1 VTMRPKLTFLFP
13 DTIERIVAEAYDLLS
28 DPGVRVHS
36 DRALHLLAEHGAEVD
51 FEARVVR
58 IPADLARQAVETAPS
73 SFYLYDMGGQP
84 AVHYGDDDVHFDP
97 GSAAIEILDHGAK
110 RSRPPVTADFVRFIK
125 LADGLDVLDAV
136 ATSLV
141 CADVP
146 QEIADLYRLYLVLLH
161 TRKPVVT
168 GAFAIETWG
177 VMKDL
182 LVTVA
187 GSEEALAD
195 EPMAVFDVC
204 PSPPLLWSDI
214 TCENLMDCA
223 RYRVP
228 AELVSMPLTG
238 ATGPATLL
246 GAVVQHAA
254 ENLSGV
260 TIHQLVNPGAP
271 IVWGG
276 SPAAF
281 DMRTGTTPMGAIE
294 TMMIDCAYAEVGKYL
309 GLPTH
314 AYLGMSDAKVVDG
327 QSGFESGIGAVL
339 GALAGINMISGPG
352 MLEFES
358 CFSLEK
364 LAIDA
369 EIVGMAKRLVTGIV
383 ERETPLALEII
394 RQVGHAGNF
403 LSTPHTRRWFREELF
418 IPSPVVD
425 RDFRRTWEVKGSL
438 DVTERAHQRV
448 EQIVAAY
455 TPRPLSDEVTRELE
469 AIALRAAQAVGMDRL
484 PERE

>member
-1 VTMRPKLTFLFP
+1 MRPRIQFLSRE
-13 DTIERIVAEAYDLLS
+13 TIERIVAEAYELLS

-36 DRALHLLAEHGAEVD
+36 DRALRLLAEHGAEVD
-51 FEARVVR
+51 LTAQVAR
-58 IPADLARQAVETAPS
+58 IPAALARRAVETAPS
-73 SFYLYDMGGQP
+73 SFYLYDADDQP
-84 AVHYGDDDVHFDP
+84 AVHYGDDDVQFDP
-97 GSAAIEILDHGAK
+97 GSAAIEIIDHGATH
-110 RSRPPVTADFVRFIK
+110 SREPVTADFMRFIK
-125 LADGLDVLDAV
+125 LADGLDTLDAV

-146 QEIADLYRLYLVLLH
+146 QEVSDLYRLYLALLH
-161 TRKPVVT
+161 TRKPIVT

-182 LVTVA
+182 LVAVV
-187 GSEEALAD
+187 GSEEALA
-195 EPMAVFDVC
+195 EKPRAVFDVC
-204 PSPPLLWSDI
+204 PSPPLLWSEI

-254 ENLSGV
+254 ECLSGV

-294 TMMIDCAYAEVGKYL
+294 TMMIDCSYAEVGKYL

-314 AYLGMSDAKVVDG
+314 AYLGMSDAKVVDT
-327 QSGFESGIGAVL
+327 QCGFESGIGATL
-339 GALAGINMISGPG
+339 AALTGINMISGAG
-352 MLEFES
+352 MLDFES

-364 LAIDA
+364 LALDA
-369 EIVGMAKRLVTGIV
+369 EIVGMAKRLVKGMV
-383 ERETPLALEII
+383 ERETPLALDII

-403 LSTPHTRRWFREELF
+403 LVADHTRRWFREELF

-425 RDFRRTWEVKGSL
+425 RDFRRNWESKGGL
-438 DVTERAHQRV
+438 DAAERAHRRV
-448 EQIVAAY
+448 EEVVAAY
-455 TPRPLSDEVTRELE
+455 EPKEIPAEVARELE
-469 AIALRAAQAVGMDRL
+469 AITLRAAQTAGMDHL

>member
-1 VTMRPKLTFLFP
+1 MRPSLKFLSHE
-13 DTIERIVAEAYDLLS
+13 TIERVVAEGYDLLS
-28 DPGVRVHS
+28 DPGVQVHS
-36 DRALHLLAEHGAEVD
+36 ERALRLLAEHGAEVD
-51 FEARVVR
+51 FESHVAR
-58 IPADLARQAVETAPS
+58 IPAELARQAVESAPS
-73 SFYLYDMGGQP
+73 SFHLYDAAGQP
-84 AVHYGDDDVHFDP
+84 AVHYGDDDVQFDP
-97 GSAAIEILDHGAK
+97 GSAAIEIIDHGAAS
-110 RSRPPVTADFVRFIK
+110 SREPLTPDFVRFIK
-125 LADGLDVLDAV
+125 LADGLDALDAV

-146 QEIADLYRLYLVLLH
+146 QEVADLYRLYLALLY
-161 TRKPVVT
+161 TGKPIVT
-168 GAFAIETWG
+168 GAFAVETFE

-182 LVTVA
+182 LVAVV
-187 GSEEALAD
+187 GSEEALA
-195 EPMAVFDVC
+195 EKPRAVFDVC
-204 PSPPLLWSDI
+204 PSPPLLWSEI

-223 RYRVP
+223 RYRIP

-246 GAVVQHAA
+246 GAVVQHTA
-254 ENLSGV
+254 ECLSGV
-260 TIHQLVNPGAP
+260 TIHQLANPGAP

-294 TMMIDCAYAEVGKYL
+294 TMMIDCSYAEVGKHL

-327 QSGFESGIGAVL
+327 QCGFESGIGAVL
-339 GALAGINMISGPG
+339 GALTGINMISGPG
-352 MLEFES
+352 MLDFES

-369 EIVGMAKRLVTGIV
+369 EIIGMAKRLVDGMI

-403 LSTPHTRRWFREELF
+403 LTTPHTRRWFREELF
-418 IPSPVVD
+418 IPSSVVD
-425 RDFRRTWEVKGSL
+425 RDFRRDWEAKGSL
-438 DVTERAHQRV
+438 DVTERAHRRV
-448 EQIVAAY
+448 KEIVGAHEHRAL
-455 TPRPLSDEVTRELE
+455 PAEVVRELE
-469 AIALRAAQAVGMDRL
+469 TIAMRAARSAGMDRL
-484 PERE
+484 PNRE

>member
-1 VTMRPKLTFLFP
+1 MQQVDLAAQ
-13 DTIERIVAEAYDLLS
+13 VA
-28 DPGVRVHS
+28 
-36 DRALHLLAEHGAEVD
+36 
-51 FEARVVR
+51 R
-58 IPADLARQAVETAPS
+58 IPADLARRAVETAPS
-73 SFYLYDMGGQP
+73 SFYLYDADGQP
-84 AVHYGDDDVHFDP
+84 AVHYGDDDVQFDP
-97 GSAAIEILDHGAK
+97 GSAAIEIIDHGAT
-110 RSRPPVTADFVRFIK
+110 RSREPVTADFMRFIK
-125 LADGLDVLDAV
+125 LADGLDALDAV

-161 TRKPVVT
+161 TGKPVVT
-168 GAFAIETWG
+168 GAFAVETWQ

-182 LVTVA
+182 LVAVA
-187 GSEEALAD
+187 GSEEALAAK
-195 EPMAVFDVC
+195 PRAVFDVC
-204 PSPPLLWSDI
+204 PSPPLLWSEI

-223 RYRVP
+223 QYRVP

-254 ENLSGV
+254 ECLSGV

-294 TMMIDCAYAEVGKYL
+294 TMMIDCSYAEVGKYL

-314 AYLGMSDAKVVDG
+314 AYLGMSDAKVVDA
-327 QSGFESGIGAVL
+327 QCGFESGIGAML
-339 GALAGINMISGPG
+339 AALTGINMISGAG
-352 MLEFES
+352 MLDFES

-364 LAIDA
+364 LVIDA
-369 EIVGMAKRLVTGIV
+369 EIVGMAKRLVTGMV
-383 ERETPLALEII
+383 ERETPLALDII

-403 LSTPHTRRWFREELF
+403 LVAPHTRRWFREELF

-425 RDFRRTWEVKGSL
+425 RDFRREWEAKGALIRRRTRPPARRRGHRRLRTKADTGRGRARTGGDHAASSPGRRHGPSSRTG
-438 DVTERAHQRV
+438 VTTCCRLIQYARNEEPKMSEV
-448 EQIVAAY
+448 LEQLHKAVI
-455 TPRPLSDEVTRELE
+455 E
-469 AIALRAAQAVGMDRL
+469 AIARPGA
-484 PERE
+484 

>member
-1 VTMRPKLTFLFP
+1 MRPRIQFLP
-13 DTIERIVAEAYDLLS
+13 QETIERIVAEAYDLLS

-36 DRALHLLAEHGAEVD
+36 GRALRLLAEHGAEVD
-51 FEARVVR
+51 LAAQVAR

-73 SFYLYDMGGQP
+73 SFYLYDAGGQP
-84 AVHYGDDDVHFDP
+84 AVHYGDDDAQFDP
-97 GSAAIEILDHGAK
+97 GSAAIEIIDHGAIH
-110 RSRPPVTADFVRFIK
+110 SREPVTADFMRFIK
-125 LADGLDVLDAV
+125 LADGLDALDAV

-146 QEIADLYRLYLVLLH
+146 QEISDLYRLYLVLLH
-161 TRKPVVT
+161 SGKPVVT
-168 GAFAIETWG
+168 GAFAVETWG

-182 LVTVA
+182 LVAVA
-187 GSEEALAD
+187 GSEEALAAK
-195 EPMAVFDVC
+195 PRAVFDVC
-204 PSPPLLWSDI
+204 PSPPLLWSEI

-223 RYRVP
+223 QYRVP

-254 ENLSGV
+254 ECLSGIA
-260 TIHQLVNPGAP
+260 IHQLVNPGAP

-281 DMRTGTTPMGAIE
+281 DMRAGTTPMGAIE
-294 TMMIDCAYAEVGKYL
+294 TMMIDCSYAEVGKYL

-314 AYLGMSDAKVVDG
+314 AYLGMSDAKIVDA
-327 QSGFESGIGAVL
+327 QCGFESGIGAIL
-339 GALAGINMISGPG
+339 AALAGINMISGAG
-352 MLEFES
+352 MLDFES

-364 LAIDA
+364 LVLDA
-369 EIVGMAKRLVTGIV
+369 EIVGMAKRLVKGMV

-403 LSTPHTRRWFREELF
+403 LVAPHTRRWFREELF

-425 RDFRRTWEVKGSL
+425 RDFRREWESKGALSAA
-438 DVTERAHQRV
+438 ERAHRRV
-448 EQIVAAY
+448 EEVIAAY
-455 TPRPLSDEVTRELE
+455 EPQELPAEVARELE
-469 AIALRAAQAVGMDRL
+469 AITLRAAQSAGMDCL
-484 PERE
+484 PER

>member
-1 VTMRPKLTFLFP
+1 MRPRLQFLSP
-13 DTIERIVAEAYDLLS
+13 DTIDRIVAEALDLLS

-36 DRALHLLAEHGAEVD
+36 ERALRLLAEHGAEVNY
-51 FEARVVR
+51 EAQVAL
-58 IPADLARQAVETAPS
+58 IPPDLARQAVETAPS
-73 SFYLYDMGGQP
+73 SFYLYDVSGHP
-84 AVHYGDDDVHFDP
+84 VVHYGGDDVQFDP
-97 GSAAIEILDHGAK
+97 GSAAIEILDHGETQ
-110 RSRPPVTADFVRFIK
+110 SRDPVTTDFLRFIK
-125 LADGLDVLDAV
+125 LADGLGALDAV

-146 QEIADLYRLYLVLLH
+146 QEISDLYRLFLVLLH
-161 TRKPVVT
+161 TGKPVVT
-168 GAFAIETWG
+168 GAFDIETWAT
-177 VMKDL
+177 MKDL

-187 GSEEALAD
+187 GSEEALA
-195 EPMAVFDVC
+195 EKPRAVFDVC

-223 RYRVP
+223 QYSVP

-276 SPAAF
+276 SPSAF
-281 DMRTGTTPMGAIE
+281 DMRAGTTPMGAIE
-294 TMMIDCAYAEVGKYL
+294 TMMIDCSYAEVGKHL

-314 AYLGMSDAKVVDG
+314 AYLGMSDAKIVDG
-327 QSGFESGIGAVL
+327 QCGFESGIGATL
-339 GALAGINMISGPG
+339 GALTGINMISGPG
-352 MLEFES
+352 MLDFES

-364 LAIDA
+364 LVIDA
-369 EIVGMAKRLVTGIV
+369 EIVGMAKRLVGGMV
-383 ERETPLALEII
+383 ERETPLALEIV

-403 LSTPHTRRWFREELF
+403 LTTEHTRQWFREELF
-418 IPSPVVD
+418 IPSTVVD
-425 RDFRRTWEVKGSL
+425 RDFRRNWAAKGSL
-438 DVTERAHQRV
+438 DASERAHRRAEEIIAGYEPTV
-448 EQIVAAY
+448 LPEE
-455 TPRPLSDEVTRELE
+455 TTRELE
-469 AIALRAAQAVGMDRL
+469 AITLRAAQVAGMDRL
-484 PERE
+484 PDRE

>member
-1 VTMRPKLTFLFP
+1 MRPRLQFLSHE
-13 DTIERIVAEAYDLLS
+13 TVERIVSEAYDLLS

-36 DRALHLLAEHGAEVD
+36 DRALRLLAEHGAKVD
-51 FEARVVR
+51 FEAQVAH
-58 IPADLARQAVETAPS
+58 IPTNLARQAVETAPS
-73 SFYLYDMGGQP
+73 SFHLYDTAGQP
-84 AVHYGDDDVHFDP
+84 VVHYGGDDAHFDP
-97 GSAAIEILDHGAK
+97 GSAAIEILDHGAEH
-110 RSRPPVTADFVRFIK
+110 SRAPVTADFVSFIK
-125 LADGLDVLDAV
+125 LADGLDALDAV
-136 ATSLV
+136 ATSLI
-141 CADVP
+141 CSDVP
-146 QEIADLYRLYLVLLH
+146 QEVSDLYRLYLVLLY

-168 GAFAIETWG
+168 GAFAVDTWA

-182 LVTVA
+182 LVAVV
-187 GSEEALAD
+187 GGEEALA
-195 EPMAVFDVC
+195 EKPTAVFDVC
-204 PSPPLLWSDI
+204 PSPPLLWSEI

-223 RYRVP
+223 QYRLP

-276 SPAAF
+276 SPSAF

-294 TMMIDCAYAEVGKYL
+294 TVMIDCTYAEVGKYL

-314 AYLGMSDAKVVDG
+314 AYLGMSDSKVVDA
-327 QSGFESGIGAVL
+327 QCGFESGIGAVL
-339 GALAGINMISGPG
+339 GALTGVNMMSGPG
-352 MLEFES
+352 MLDFES

-369 EIVGMAKRLVTGIV
+369 EIVGMAKRLVAGMV
-383 ERETPLALEII
+383 ERETPLALEVI

-403 LSTPHTRRWFREELF
+403 LGIPHTRRWFREELF

-425 RDFRRTWEVKGSL
+425 RDFRRNWEAQGSL
-438 DVTERAHQRV
+438 DVTERAHRRV
-448 EQIVAAY
+448 AQVVAAY
-455 TPRPLSDEVTRELE
+455 EPQEHPAEVVRELE
-469 AIALRAAQAVGMDRL
+469 AITVRAAQAAGMERL
-484 PERE
+484 PARE